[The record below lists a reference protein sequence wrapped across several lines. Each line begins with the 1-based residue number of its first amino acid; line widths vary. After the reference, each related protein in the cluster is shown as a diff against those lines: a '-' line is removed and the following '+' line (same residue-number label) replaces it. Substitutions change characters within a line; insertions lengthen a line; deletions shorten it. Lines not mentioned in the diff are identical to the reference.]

1 MMHVYHIFIL
11 VMLVSGCDQQTLDYF
26 PLGNKLRWEYSIQQT
41 VNGKNEEL
49 KAIFINLPKKRVNNI
64 FIYPRKS
71 ASGEIYY
78 FRKTPQAIFYTNN
91 PDETGGIVMNYPLEQ
106 GIRWQADSSIHL
118 LASRHESFSGD
129 EAYIS
134 LDEAITLDY
143 TVHNTSETVDV
154 PAGRFTECVRIE
166 ASGKIAVNVRTFGI
180 DTIVIEQIEWYAPG
194 VGLVKR
200 ARKEFSLPEKLSGEL
215 NQELISIKKG

>member
-1 MMHVYHIFIL
+1 MKRVYHILTL
-11 VMLVSGCDQQTLDYF
+11 VMLVSGCDRHTSEYF

-49 KAIFINLPKKRVNNI
+49 KSIFTNLPKKRVNNI

-71 ASGEIYY
+71 ASGKIYY
-78 FRKTPQAIFYTNN
+78 FRKTPQAIYHSNN
-91 PDETGGIVMNYPLEQ
+91 PDESGGIVMSYPLEQ
-106 GIRWQADSSIHL
+106 GVKWQAGSSIHI

-134 LDEAITLDY
+134 LDEPITLDY
-143 TVHNTSETVDV
+143 IVKNTNEIVNV

-166 ASGKIAVNVRTFGI
+166 AFGKVAVNVRTFGI
-180 DTIVIEQIEWYAPG
+180 DTIVIEQVEWYAPG

-200 ARKEFSLPEKLSGEL
+200 ARKEFSLPDKLSGEL
-215 NQELISIKKG
+215 NQELLSIKKG